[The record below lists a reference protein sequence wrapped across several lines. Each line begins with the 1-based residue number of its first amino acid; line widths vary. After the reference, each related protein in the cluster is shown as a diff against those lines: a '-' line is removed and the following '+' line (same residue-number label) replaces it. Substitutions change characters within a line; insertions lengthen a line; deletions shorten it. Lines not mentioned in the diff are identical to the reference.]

1 MRNWHQHSAFV
12 VVVVHGTHDISR
24 TTWPDASEA
33 KRYAERLV
41 EQGVLP
47 DNIRIYRT
55 RLAKPP
61 LPSF

>member
-1 MRNWHQHSAFV
+1 MCNWHQHPAFV

-33 KRYAERLV
+33 KRYIRTLLEH
-41 EQGVLP
+41 GVLP
-47 DNIRIYRT
+47 RNIRIYRT

>member
-1 MRNWHQHSAFV
+1 MSNWHQESAFV
-12 VVVVHGTHDISR
+12 VVVVHGMRDVSR
-24 TTWPDASEA
+24 TTWPDASAA
-33 KRYAERLV
+33 KLYAERLL
-41 EQGVLP
+41 EQGVLA